1 MWPTAGA
8 IGPFRKG
15 CPIWLNMPVSNPES
29 ATRKSAGRE
38 SDPRGPS
45 RLVDAAPGQALRV
58 VAVGPDHETTLSQEG
73 LGAGSEI
80 SVERRLA
87 LGGPLIVRLGRTRLA
102 LARTVAREIL
112 VAAVDGAD
120 ETGVRL

>member
-1 MWPTAGA
+1 MWPAAGA
-8 IGPFRKG
+8 IGPFRNG
-15 CPIWLNMPVSNPES
+15 CPIWLNVPVSNPES
-29 ATRKSAGRE
+29 ATRKSGGRK
-38 SDPRGPS
+38 SDPPGPT
-45 RLVDAAPGQALRV
+45 RLVDAAPGQQQHV
-58 VAVGPDHETTLSQEG
+58 VAVGPDHETTLSHEG

-112 VAAVDGAD
+112 VAVVDGAD
-120 ETGVRL
+120 ETGGRP